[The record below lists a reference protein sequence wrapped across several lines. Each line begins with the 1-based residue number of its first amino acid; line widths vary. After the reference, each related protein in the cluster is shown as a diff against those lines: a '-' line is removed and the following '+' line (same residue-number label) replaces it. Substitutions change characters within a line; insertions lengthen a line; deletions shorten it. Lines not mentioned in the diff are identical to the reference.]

1 MARGETTQTK
11 VHFKGSNDDFVVFLE
26 SEEQYNKWQKDR
38 SIPLAQVVSAFKIF
52 TTNRQG
58 AQGPYMGASQAD
70 LENEFGTHVDDD
82 VIIQILEKG
91 NIQQSQFPE
100 RQGHKN
106 EAQHERVMNH

>member
-52 TTNRQG
+52 TTNR
-58 AQGPYMGASQAD
+58 
-70 LENEFGTHVDDD
+70 
-82 VIIQILEKG
+82 
-91 NIQQSQFPE
+91 
-100 RQGHKN
+100 
-106 EAQHERVMNH
+106 